1 MAQHLRNNKSK
12 RSLRSNS
19 GSAIIET
26 MPIVLTLLILLR
38 VSFGFWGAVH
48 SGILNSIAAYNHALT
63 TYAFRADLTY
73 LRPGLIDE
81 QSLVTSGARKSYD
94 KSKSRYH
101 GVIDENKPSSDNKTW
116 FATPRA
122 IGLDRY
128 IATAGNTPTDL
139 MTNQCP
145 GCTEVGITDPL
156 HRKNSELYA
165 QTSDQ
170 NKRWTQFVWIKT
182 VYGICL
188 NVKCEQ

>member
-1 MAQHLRNNKSK
+1 MGQI
-12 RSLRSNS
+12 RSRSIRSNS
-19 GSAIIET
+19 GSALIET
-26 MPIVLTLLILLR
+26 MPLIITLLILLR

-81 QSLVTSGARKSYD
+81 NSTITAGARKSFD
-94 KSKSRYH
+94 RAKSRYH
-101 GVIDENKPSSDNKTW
+101 GVIDENKPANDSTTW
-116 FATPRA
+116 FATPRT

-128 IATAGNTPTDL
+128 ITTAAGTPTKL
-139 MTNQCP
+139 MTDECP
-145 GCTEVGITDPL
+145 GCTEVGMTDAL

-170 NKRWTQFVWIKT
+170 NKKWTQFVWIKT
-182 VYGICL
+182 VYGMCL
-188 NVKCEQ
+188 NVKCEQP